1 MFTAILKVI
10 RTSFDRPEHM
20 AKSKNVVAV
29 ILGGGA
35 GSRLFPLT
43 RDRSKPAVPLGG
55 KYRLIDVPVSNCI
68 NSEITQIFV
77 LTQYNS
83 ASLNR
88 HISRTYR
95 FSTFSTGFVEVLA
108 AEQTKENKQWFQG
121 TADAVRQML
130 PHLRDWRVDT
140 LVILSGDHLYRMDYR
155 KFLKRH
161 NETNADLTVSVI
173 PCNRSEAGE
182 FGLLKTNSEGKII
195 QFREKPKGEALDEMA
210 VDTRNFGLSDEE
222 ALKRPYLASMGIY
235 VFNYARLI
243 ELLAAD
249 PDGVDFGREIIPSAI
264 DNYNVQAHFFEGYWE
279 DIGTIKAFYDA
290 NLDLAA
296 ALPKFNFFD
305 TEAPIYSRSRYLPP
319 SKLQNCD
326 IDDTLVSEA
335 CILNG
340 LYSRNSII
348 GLRSR
353 IDAGVRI
360 ENSIIM
366 GSDDFEPLSE
376 IETAPDPS
384 LPHIGI
390 GQNSYIRG
398 AIIDK
403 NARIGKN
410 VILMNNSGIQE
421 KDDENGMYYIRDGII
436 IIPKNAVVPDG
447 TNI

>member
-1 MFTAILKVI
+1 MLRVI
-10 RTSFDRPEHM
+10 KTSLDRSEYM
-20 AKSKNVVAV
+20 AKNKNVVAV

-68 NSEITQIFV
+68 NSDITQIFV

-108 AEQTKENKQWFQG
+108 AEQTKENKEWFQG

-173 PCNRSEAGE
+173 PCNRSEAEE
-182 FGLLKTNSEGKII
+182 FGLLKTDSDGKII

-210 VDTRNFGLSDEE
+210 VDTRSFGLSEEE
-222 ALKRPYLASMGIY
+222 AAKRPYLASMGIY
-235 VFNYARLI
+235 VFNYSRLI

-264 DNYNVQAHFFEGYWE
+264 DNCNVQAHFFEGYWE

-319 SKLQNCD
+319 SKLQDCD
-326 IDDTLVSEA
+326 IGDTLVSEA

-366 GSDDFEPLSE
+366 GSDDFEPLGDL
-376 IETAPDPS
+376 ETSADS
-384 LPHIGI
+384 SVPHIGI
-390 GQNSYIRG
+390 GQNSFIRG
-398 AIIDK
+398 AIVDK

>member
-1 MFTAILKVI
+1 
-10 RTSFDRPEHM
+10 M
-20 AKSKNVVAV
+20 AKNQNVVAV

-68 NSEITQIFV
+68 NSDITQIFV

-130 PHLRDWRVDT
+130 PHLRDWRIDT

-155 KFLKRH
+155 RFLKRH
-161 NETNADLTVSVI
+161 NDTNADLTVSVI
-173 PCNRSEAGE
+173 PCNRKEAEG
-182 FGLLKTNSEGKII
+182 FGLLKTDDKGKII
-195 QFREKPKGEALDEMA
+195 QFREKPTGDALTEMA
-210 VDTRNFGLSDEE
+210 VDTRNFGLSDDE
-222 ALKRPYLASMGIY
+222 AEKRPYLASMGIY
-235 VFNYARLI
+235 VFNYARLK

-249 PDGVDFGREIIPSAI
+249 PEGVDFGREIIPSAI
-264 DNYNVQAHFFEGYWE
+264 GNYNVQAHFFEGYWE

-326 IDDTLVSEA
+326 IGGTLVSEA

-366 GSDDFEPLSE
+366 GSDDFEHLNE
-376 IETAPDPS
+376 IQASQDLS

-390 GQNSYIRG
+390 GENSYIRG
-398 AIIDK
+398 AIVDK

-410 VILMNNSGIQE
+410 VVLLNSSGIQE
-421 KDDENGMYYIRDGII
+421 MDDENGMYYIRDGII
-436 IIPKNAVVPDG
+436 IIPKGSIVPDG
-447 TNI
+447 TSI